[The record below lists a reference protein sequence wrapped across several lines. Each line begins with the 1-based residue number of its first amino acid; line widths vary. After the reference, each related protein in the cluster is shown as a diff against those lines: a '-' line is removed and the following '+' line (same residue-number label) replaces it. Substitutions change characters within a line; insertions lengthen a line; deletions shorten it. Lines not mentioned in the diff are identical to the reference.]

1 MSIIQDLL
9 QAAITTVV
17 ARLQAQ
23 GITIDPAVLTAAVNE
38 LESLVEEWT
47 GGDTKARKD
56 AIAALEADANAGNA
70 NAWAQIYNWS
80 HSAPAGFPHGN
91 EPSSS
96 LADAQAA
103 WNRLVAAHPTWAA
116 QFTAFSGKP
125 GDSPLDTN
133 GPSLH

>member
-1 MSIIQDLL
+1 MSILNDLL
-9 QAAITTVV
+9 ALLAQAVADDTGVPVATV
-17 ARLQAQ
+17 QN
-23 GITIDPAVLTAAVNE
+23 VLASAENWI
-38 LESLVEEWT
+38 SQHT
-47 GGDTKARKD
+47 GGDTKARAD

-70 NAWAQIYNWS
+70 NAFQALYNWS
-80 HSAPAGFPHGN
+80 HSAPVGFPHGN

-125 GDSPLDTN
+125 GDSPLDN
-133 GPSLH
+133 GGPTLH